1 VRIIAVTNIKGG
13 VGKTTTAVNL
23 AYLSAVEGG
32 ATLLWDLDPQG
43 AATYALRGETQEHA
57 SVKRLLA
64 GEVELQELILASG
77 YPRLDLLPADFSYR
91 NFAVHL
97 AARRHP
103 TERLLRMSRPLRE
116 IYATLLLDCPA
127 GISLLSENVLRAADA
142 IIVPLV
148 PTPLSL
154 RMLVQLYD
162 FVAREGWT
170 DLVLLPFFSLVDRRR
185 SLHLELIAQARAQFP
200 QILATEV
207 PYWSEIERMSVRRV
221 PVPASA
227 PGGAAALLYRRLW
240 AEIRER
246 LGAGRQVDVTAR
258 AQRSGGAVIASAGG
272 RSAEADNSSTA

>member
-1 VRIIAVTNIKGG
+1 MRIIAVTSIKGG

-23 AYLSAVEGG
+23 AYLSAAGG
-32 ATLLWDLDPQG
+32 AATLLWDLDPQG
-43 AATYALRGETQEHA
+43 AATYALRGETHERA

-64 GEVELQELILASG
+64 GKVELEELIVASG

-103 TERLLRMSRPLRE
+103 TERLLKMSRPLRE
-116 IYATLLLDCPA
+116 IYATLFLDCPA

-142 IIVPLV
+142 IVVPLV

-154 RMLVQLYD
+154 RMLVQLYE
-162 FVAREGWT
+162 FIAREGWT

-185 SLHLELIAQARAQFP
+185 SLHTELITAARAQFP

-221 PVPASA
+221 PLPASA
-227 PGGAAALLYRRLW
+227 PR
-240 AEIRER
+240 
-246 LGAGRQVDVTAR
+246 
-258 AQRSGGAVIASAGG
+258 
-272 RSAEADNSSTA
+272 

>member
-1 VRIIAVTNIKGG
+1 MKIIAVTNIKGG

-23 AYLSAVEGG
+23 AYLCAAGG
-32 ATLLWDLDPQG
+32 AATLLWDLDPQG

-64 GEVELQELILASG
+64 GKVELQELILASG

-103 TERLLRMSRPLRE
+103 TERLLKMSRPLRE
-116 IYATLLLDCPA
+116 IYATLFLDCPA

-185 SLHLELIAQARAQFP
+185 SLHTELITAARAQFP

-221 PVPASA
+221 PLPASA
-227 PGGAAALLYRRLW
+227 PSSAAAHLYAQLW

-246 LGAGRQVDVTAR
+246 LSAGLPAAAAAR
-258 AQRSGGAVIASAGG
+258 AQRSGGAAMASAGKL
-272 RSAEADNSSTA
+272 SAEAGSSSTA